1 MSMKI
6 LILQWPNIWKVL
18 RRSRLKLYML
28 MEKVALA
35 EEGLKQMKRRLRK
48 KNNLTM
54 KKGLGK
60 LVANFGNPAEGLKK
74 LISEGIS
81 AEELRDKARK
91 IEAFMKELQEEK
103 IRIISLAAA
112 GFDKDPMEREFD
124 VKVEMEA
131 VKSEAIAMK
140 HLKEAVPTQVA
151 VNTSVIG
158 GGGGSKTK
166 KEPIT
171 LPKFSGEEELTTFPE
186 ISDLIKILAIT
197 HCGLRGKI
205 VSKYAYVTFGQ
216 LSTKAHHQS

>member
-81 AEELRDKARK
+81 AEDLRDKARK
-91 IEAFMKELQEEK
+91 IEAFMKEL
-103 IRIISLAAA
+103 
-112 GFDKDPMEREFD
+112 
-124 VKVEMEA
+124 
-131 VKSEAIAMK
+131 
-140 HLKEAVPTQVA
+140 
-151 VNTSVIG
+151 
-158 GGGGSKTK
+158 
-166 KEPIT
+166 
-171 LPKFSGEEELTTFPE
+171 
-186 ISDLIKILAIT
+186 
-197 HCGLRGKI
+197 
-205 VSKYAYVTFGQ
+205 
-216 LSTKAHHQS
+216 